1 MTYEKWFDK
10 FKPIMA
16 APQKEMQTT
25 VDVLYDPDYH
35 WNVDDSFLKA
45 QRVVYVWTLLDDD
58 TIVPGYQSVNR
69 VAYFICRV
77 PWTKADKDLRIEMSI
92 ER

>member
-1 MTYEKWFDK
+1 MRYEEWFDK

-25 VDVLYDPDYH
+25 ADILYDPDYH

-45 QRVVYVWTLLDDD
+45 QKEKHIWTLLDDD
-58 TIVPGYQSVNR
+58 TLVPGYALVNR
-69 VAYFICRV
+69 AACFICRV
-77 PWTKADKDLRIEMSI
+77 PWTKANKDLRIEMSI